1 MMILEVCKY
10 MKWDYWTY
18 LKQPSWLI
26 DLVLSK
32 QRVDSEFAEI
42 QAKKINSQNGRR

>member
-1 MMILEVCKY
+1 MVLEVCRN

-26 DLVLSK
+26 DLILMK
-32 QRVDSEFAEI
+32 QKIDSEFAEI
-42 QAKKINSQNGRR
+42 EANKLKSQNGRR